1 LADRESFRYRQEV
14 LNRLLQHGVQPTPAT
29 RPDLVH
35 EFVSDLYRYELRRLR
50 ERLLGEE
57 FPKQEYFGRVVEL
70 RRRYSII
77 SMRAR
82 EWLE

>member
-1 LADRESFRYRQEV
+1 MTDPTSFPYRPNV
-14 LNRLLQHGVQPTPAT
+14 LEELLRHGVRPTAAT
-29 RPDLVH
+29 RPELVH

-50 ERLLGEE
+50 ERLLREE

-70 RRRYSII
+70 RRRYRVIT
-77 SMRAR
+77 MRPS